1 MGTSTSKLKTA
12 RQVITAHRTDYK
24 ALKQVADGK
33 IPLGYG
39 WSKFELDKLVSIFR
53 KAVAQ
58 KKLSVALSSVTIL
71 QLLVNKRTKIT
82 LGIIDFIPAA
92 IIEIAS
98 ITLR

>member
-92 IIEIAS
+92 IIEIAN